1 LTGAVYHTQNKQESD
16 CQMVAA
22 SSGSWTDVLGEGRAP
37 RFGLICLGVWLT
49 AADSMVTATIMPS
62 VGRSL
67 GGFAYFGWATAGFLL
82 GSVLAGASSGL
93 LAQRFGLRR
102 ATAAAALLYAFGCAL
117 SAAGPDI
124 GTFLVGRL
132 LQGIGGGW
140 VVGFCS
146 VAIGLLFPDRL
157 LPRVYASTSAIWGI
171 ASLIGPL
178 IGGIF
183 ADAGVWR
190 WVFWFFAVQGVAV
203 GAAAFAM
210 LPRGENGAGA
220 APVAWSQLGMVALGI
235 AAIGV
240 ADIAGGFAPSAGLT
254 AVGVVILLAM
264 VWYDER
270 SAVRLL
276 PQGAGSLQTAPGSGY
291 ATIFL
296 LTAASMGYS
305 VYGPA
310 ILQKLG
316 GLSALAAGYVVA
328 AEAFAWT
335 FAALLVAHL
344 QGPWPGRMIRLGALC
359 VGLGVALSAFVFL
372 EPNVVGVVAAGV
384 VLGGGFGL
392 SFSFMS
398 QRVLAALSGAE
409 RGTGAAGM
417 TAVRLTGSAAGAA
430 TAAAVANLVGFSQGL
445 TDAAARSA
453 AVWVFIAALPV
464 AGLGLWTA
472 WRLGSD
478 RRAAV
483 LA

>member
-1 LTGAVYHTQNKQESD
+1 MT
-16 CQMVAA
+16 VAA
-22 SSGSWTDVLGEGRAP
+22 SGSWTDVLGEGRAP
-37 RFGLICLGVWLT
+37 RFALIVLGVWLT

-62 VGRSL
+62 VGRAL

-93 LAQRFGLRR
+93 LARRFGLRR
-102 ATAAAALLYAFGCAL
+102 ATAAAALLYAVGCAL

-124 GTFLVGRL
+124 ATFLVGRL
-132 LQGIGGGW
+132 LQGVGGGW

-157 LPRVYASTSAIWGI
+157 LPRVYASTSAVWGV
-171 ASLIGPL
+171 ASLVGPL
-178 IGGIF
+178 IGGVF

-190 WVFWFFAVQGVAV
+190 WVFWFFAVQGIAV
-203 GAAAFAM
+203 GAAAYAM

-220 APVAWSQLGMVALGI
+220 APVAWSQLGLVALGVGAVGI
-235 AAIGV
+235 
-240 ADIAGGFAPSAGLT
+240 ADIAGGFGPSAGLT
-254 AVGVVILLAM
+254 LVGVAVLLAM

-270 SAVRLL
+270 AAVRLL
-276 PQGAGSLQTAPGSGY
+276 PQGAGSLRTAPGAGY

-310 ILQKLG
+310 ILQRLA
-316 GLSALAAGYVVA
+316 GLSALMAGYVVA

-335 FAALLVAHL
+335 LAALLVAHL
-344 QGPWPGRMIRLGALC
+344 QGRWPGRMIRLGALC
-359 VGLGVALSAFVFL
+359 VAAGVALSALAFPVPSVIGVIL
-372 EPNVVGVVAAGV
+372 VGI

-398 QRVLAALSGAE
+398 QRVLAALSGDE

-417 TAVRLTGSAAGAA
+417 TTVRLTGSAAGAA
-430 TAAAVANLVGFSQGL
+430 MAAAVANLVGFSHGL
-445 TDAAARSA
+445 TDASARAAGM
-453 AVWVFIAALPV
+453 WVFVSVLPV

-478 RRAAV
+478 RATGN
-483 LA
+483 